1 MKSRRTLLTLITI
14 LPLTNSPS
22 TADTH
27 WKIADA
33 RYEDGT
39 TLLKHLQ

>member
-1 MKSRRTLLTLITI
+1 MKSRRTLLTLVTI
-14 LPLTNSPS
+14 LPLANSPS

-39 TLLKHLQ
+39 TLLKRLQ